1 MTRAVLLTGPLGSG
15 KTAVAVETGELLGAA
30 GVPHAV
36 VDLDWLCWA
45 GPALT
50 GAALDAVLCDNLA
63 AVRAR
68 YEAAGLTT
76 FVLARSVTSLAQVA
90 AIRAAAGGALVA
102 LRLSVPDDERRAR
115 LAARVGTAAA
125 ADLDQDAVLSAA
137 DVRLPLPALRNH
149 GRSARQTA
157 AEVIVRLGWLGRLDH
172 RA

>member
-15 KTAVAVETGELLGAA
+15 KTAVAVQIGELLDSA

-45 GPALT
+45 GPGLT
-50 GAALDAVLCDNLA
+50 GAALDAVLVDNLA

-68 YEAAGLTT
+68 YVAAGITT
-76 FVLARSVTSLAQVA
+76 FVLARTVTSLAQVE

-115 LAARVGTAAA
+115 LAARGSAAGA
-125 ADLDQDAVLSAA
+125 ADLAEDAALAAA

-149 GRSARQTA
+149 ARTPQETA
-157 AEVIVRLGWLGRLDH
+157 AEVIDRLGWPGLPAG
-172 RA
+172 